1 MRLLYT
7 REERV
12 LSFEILGGMRV
23 RTSDGLL
30 HEVSGLSKRV
40 LLQSLLVSEGR
51 TVSHAALMEEVWGE
65 RIPAGVVN
73 ALQAHVSRLR
83 KWLRTIDRGT
93 DSGSGGSGRSSG
105 DDSTRLVSYAHGY
118 QLVLENAR
126 LDADDFQRDVAEAAR
141 IRDHAPERAAHML
154 RSALAL
160 WRGPVFGGR
169 SGGLLC
175 ECAATRV
182 NEVRLQALESLF
194 EAEMALGRH
203 ALLLG
208 ELYQAHMENPLRER
222 FCAQLM
228 LAFYRSGR
236 QAEALAVYRRM
247 RDRLGDELGLDP
259 TLELRVL
266 EHRILTHA
274 PELRVAR
281 QESTLSAVS

>member
-23 RTSDGLL
+23 RASEDL

-40 LLQSLLVSEGR
+40 LLQALLVSEGR
-51 TVSHAALMEEVWGE
+51 TVSHASLMEEVWGE
-65 RIPAGVVN
+65 EIPAGVVN

-83 KWLRTIDRGT
+83 KWLRTIDR
-93 DSGSGGSGRSSG
+93 DDRERSS
-105 DDSTRLVSYAHGY
+105 TRVVSYAHGY
-118 QLVLENAR
+118 QLVLDNAR
-126 LDADDFQRDVAEAAR
+126 LDAADFERDVAGAER
-141 IRDHAPERAAHML
+141 MRAASPDRAAELL
-154 RSALAL
+154 RDALAL
-160 WRGPVFGGR
+160 WRGPVFGGK

-175 ECAATRV
+175 ECAATRY

-194 EAEMALGRH
+194 EAELALGRH

-247 RDRLGDELGLDP
+247 RDRLGEDLGLDP

-281 QESTLSAVS
+281 PGLRPDGVLSAAS

>member
-1 MRLLYT
+1 
-7 REERV
+7 
-12 LSFEILGGMRV
+12 MRV
-23 RTSDGLL
+23 RASDGLL

-40 LLQSLLVSEGR
+40 LLQALLVSEGR

-73 ALQAHVSRLR
+73 ALQAHVSRVR
-83 KWLRTIDRGT
+83 KWLRTIDR
-93 DSGSGGSGRSSG
+93 DR
-105 DDSTRLVSYAHGY
+105 DSTRLVSYAHGY

-126 LDADDFQRDVAEAAR
+126 LDAADFQRDVAEAAR
-141 IRDHAPERAAHML
+141 LREHAPERATRTL

-175 ECAATRV
+175 ECAATRI

-194 EAEMALGRH
+194 DAELAMGRH

-281 QESTLSAVS
+281 QQTTLSAVS